1 MTILSANELSA
12 ASGALILFILLLIVT
27 AAVFAIKFALD
38 IALNKKLSQNEEAHF
53 QQDTQSRQNKYYAV
67 KTPAKRR
74 QSTPRSGGAHYTII
88 PEDKLFILENPSG
101 NKDKYR

>member
-38 IALNKKLSQNEEAHF
+38 IALNKKLSQNEEPHF
-53 QQDTQSRQNKYYAV
+53 QQDTHSRNNKYYAV
-67 KTPAKRR
+67 KTPVKRR
-74 QSTPRSGGAHYTII
+74 QGSNRSGDTRYTII